1 MKVFSKILLESKN
14 DVFILTS
21 DEFNRYKEAISKTKR
36 SKEFMNLL
44 WIVSQYPVLL
54 EKDVLEDVLK
64 GKYTQKV
71 SSIDSN
77 ILKDITKL
85 AKRVGDE
92 VRLLPQ
98 LLSLSQ
104 REAVIDKRIDPNDLT
119 LDLETEQ
126 GRNAIAKKYI
136 PLIEK
141 LVKQFEDRKSVV

>member
-14 DVFILTS
+14 DVFVLTS
-21 DEFNRYKEAISKTKR
+21 DELDRYKEAISKTKR

-44 WIVSQYPVLL
+44 WIVSQYPELL
-54 EKDVLEDVLK
+54 EKEVLEDVLK

-77 ILKDITKL
+77 VLKDITKL
-85 AKRVGDE
+85 AKKVGDE

-119 LDLETEQ
+119 LDLESEQ

-141 LVKQFEDRKSVV
+141 LVRQF